1 MSYEV
6 FEKLCQLNRKTPA
19 DVSRSTGIAQATLS
33 AWKKG
38 KYTPKSDKLEKIADY
53 FGVSVEYL
61 KTGKKPTGSGYYFTP
76 EVAEIAQAVFD
87 NPDMK
92 ILFDAARD
100 CRPEDIKIA
109 VDMFK
114 RFKETN
120 PYG

>member
-1 MSYEV
+1 MGYEV
-6 FEKLCQLNRKTPA
+6 FEELCKLNRKTPA
-19 DVSRSTGIAQATLS
+19 DVSRSTGIAQSTLS

-38 KYTPKSDKLEKIADY
+38 KYTPKSEKLEKIAEY
-53 FGVSVEYL
+53 FGVPVEYL
-61 KTGKKPTGSGYYFTP
+61 KTGEMPPDSGYYISP

-87 NPDMK
+87 NPEMR

-109 VDMFK
+109 IDMFK

-120 PYG
+120 LNG